1 MAYSVLMSVYA
12 KENAAYFSDAVE
24 SMLHQSCPPD
34 QFVLVCDGPLTPGL
48 DEAIQRFTAS
58 RDGGLFRVLRLP
70 ENVGLGRALQAGLP
84 LCDHD
89 LVARMD
95 SDDLALPLRMEH
107 QLALM
112 AADPELAAVGGQI
125 AEFTGAPDNIQGY
138 RIVPTSPEEVR
149 RGAAGR
155 NPMNHM
161 TVLFR
166 REAVLAAGGYQDLK
180 GFEDYFLWGRM
191 LAAGFRL
198 ANLPEVC
205 VLARVAGL
213 QARRGGR
220 EYFRQTVQLERA
232 LAAPAYLGCVVWS
245 LYGGRE
251 LIPAEVFGSSVPVRF
266 EGHTYCAPGGYDT
279 YLRRLYGDYAPD
291 PPPDKQVS
299 HHHFRAWY
307 R

>member
-12 KENAAYFSDAVE
+12 KENAAYFSDTVE

-191 LAAGFRL
+191 LTAGFRL

-232 LAAPAYLGCVVWS
+232 LRDCG
-245 LYGGRE
+245 
-251 LIPAEVFGSSVPVRF
+251 LIGTGTYCKNLAVRF
-266 EGHTYCAPGGYDT
+266 CGTVLLPDSLRQRVYQRHLRQTEPKGLAWAGKPCAQAGHSV
-279 YLRRLYGDYAPD
+279 R
-291 PPPDKQVS
+291 
-299 HHHFRAWY
+299 
-307 R
+307 

>member
-166 REAVLAAGGYQDLK
+166 REAVLAAG
-180 GFEDYFLWGRM
+180 
-191 LAAGFRL
+191 FRL

-232 LAAPAYLGCVVWS
+232 LRDCGLIGTGAYCKNL
-245 LYGGRE
+245 
-251 LIPAEVFGSSVPVRF
+251 AVRF
-266 EGHTYCAPGGYDT
+266 CGTVLLPDSLRQRVYQRHLRQTEPKGLAWAGKPCAQAGHSV
-279 YLRRLYGDYAPD
+279 R
-291 PPPDKQVS
+291 
-299 HHHFRAWY
+299 
-307 R
+307 

>member
-138 RIVPTSPEEVR
+138 RIVPTSPEE
-149 RGAAGR
+149 
-155 NPMNHM
+155 
-161 TVLFR
+161 
-166 REAVLAAGGYQDLK
+166 
-180 GFEDYFLWGRM
+180 
-191 LAAGFRL
+191 
-198 ANLPEVC
+198 
-205 VLARVAGL
+205 
-213 QARRGGR
+213 ARRGGR

-232 LAAPAYLGCVVWS
+232 LRDCGLIGTGAYCKNL
-245 LYGGRE
+245 
-251 LIPAEVFGSSVPVRF
+251 AVRF
-266 EGHTYCAPGGYDT
+266 CGTVLLPDSLRQRVYQRHLRQREPKGLAWAGKPCAQAGHSV
-279 YLRRLYGDYAPD
+279 R
-291 PPPDKQVS
+291 
-299 HHHFRAWY
+299 
-307 R
+307 

>member
-138 RIVPTSPEEVR
+138 RIVPTSPEE
-149 RGAAGR
+149 
-155 NPMNHM
+155 
-161 TVLFR
+161 
-166 REAVLAAGGYQDLK
+166 
-180 GFEDYFLWGRM
+180 
-191 LAAGFRL
+191 
-198 ANLPEVC
+198 
-205 VLARVAGL
+205 
-213 QARRGGR
+213 ARRGGR

-232 LAAPAYLGCVVWS
+232 LRGCGLIGTGAYCKNL
-245 LYGGRE
+245 
-251 LIPAEVFGSSVPVRF
+251 AVRF
-266 EGHTYCAPGGYDT
+266 CGTVLLPDSLRQRVYQRHLRQREPKGLAWAGKPCAQAGHSV
-279 YLRRLYGDYAPD
+279 R
-291 PPPDKQVS
+291 
-299 HHHFRAWY
+299 
-307 R
+307 

>member
-205 VLARVAGL
+205 VLERGAQAPEGAGRQ
-213 QARRGGR
+213 QAGQGR
-220 EYFRQTVQLERA
+220 PAQGFKQPPFLPGQWQKFHGQA
-232 LAAPAYLGCVVWS
+232 LLCPL
-245 LYGGRE
+245 L
-251 LIPAEVFGSSVPVRF
+251 
-266 EGHTYCAPGGYDT
+266 
-279 YLRRLYGDYAPD
+279 
-291 PPPDKQVS
+291 
-299 HHHFRAWY
+299 
-307 R
+307 

>member
-112 AADPELAAVGGQI
+112 AADPELAAVGGLI
-125 AEFTGAPDNIQGY
+125 GTGAYCKNLA
-138 RIVPTSPEEVR
+138 VR
-149 RGAAGR
+149 FCG
-155 NPMNHM
+155 
-161 TVLFR
+161 TVLLPDSLR
-166 REAVLAAGGYQDLK
+166 QRVYQRHL
-180 GFEDYFLWGRM
+180 
-191 LAAGFRL
+191 
-198 ANLPEVC
+198 
-205 VLARVAGL
+205 
-213 QARRGGR
+213 
-220 EYFRQTVQLERA
+220 RQTEPKG
-232 LAAPAYLGCVVWS
+232 LAWAGKPCAQAGH
-245 LYGGRE
+245 
-251 LIPAEVFGSSVPVRF
+251 SVR
-266 EGHTYCAPGGYDT
+266 
-279 YLRRLYGDYAPD
+279 
-291 PPPDKQVS
+291 
-299 HHHFRAWY
+299 
-307 R
+307 

>member
-149 RGAAGR
+149 R
-155 NPMNHM
+155 
-161 TVLFR
+161 
-166 REAVLAAGGYQDLK
+166 EAVLAAGGYQDLK

-232 LAAPAYLGCVVWS
+232 LRGCGLIGTGAYCKNL
-245 LYGGRE
+245 
-251 LIPAEVFGSSVPVRF
+251 AVRF
-266 EGHTYCAPGGYDT
+266 CGTVLLPDSLRQRVYQRHLRQREPKGLAWAGKPCAQAGHSV
-279 YLRRLYGDYAPD
+279 R
-291 PPPDKQVS
+291 
-299 HHHFRAWY
+299 
-307 R
+307 

>member
-1 MAYSVLMSVYA
+1 
-12 KENAAYFSDAVE
+12 
-24 SMLHQSCPPD
+24 
-34 QFVLVCDGPLTPGL
+34 
-48 DEAIQRFTAS
+48 
-58 RDGGLFRVLRLP
+58 
-70 ENVGLGRALQAGLP
+70 
-84 LCDHD
+84 
-89 LVARMD
+89 MD

-232 LAAPAYLGCVVWS
+232 LRGCGLIGTGAYCKNL
-245 LYGGRE
+245 
-251 LIPAEVFGSSVPVRF
+251 AVRF
-266 EGHTYCAPGGYDT
+266 CGTVLLPDSLRQRVYQRHLRQREPKGLAWAGKPCAQAGHSV
-279 YLRRLYGDYAPD
+279 R
-291 PPPDKQVS
+291 
-299 HHHFRAWY
+299 
-307 R
+307 

>member
-180 GFEDYFLWGRM
+180 GFEDYFLWGAHAGRRLSFGQPSGGM
-191 LAAGFRL
+191 RAGPGGRASGPPGRPGILPADRAAG
-198 ANLPEVC
+198 
-205 VLARVAGL
+205 ARPAGL
-213 QARRGGR
+213 RPDRHRRLLQKSGGPLLRHGAAAR
-220 EYFRQTVQLERA
+220 F
-232 LAAPAYLGCVVWS
+232 AAPAGLSAASAPEGAEGTGV
-245 LYGGRE
+245 GR
-251 LIPAEVFGSSVPVRF
+251 
-266 EGHTYCAPGGYDT
+266 
-279 YLRRLYGDYAPD
+279 
-291 PPPDKQVS
+291 
-299 HHHFRAWY
+299 
-307 R
+307 